1 MFIHD
6 FIKIMY
12 TDMGY
17 LPNYP
22 YYLISDEEMFDAFLR
37 DDQGFFND
45 YYPCPADN
53 LQTEYETLRSY
64 IVNRIQTFLEL
75 NSTGQTAE
83 LPKWIYSYMIMRP
96 ITFDSNEADIGYL
109 YDISELDRPKGLAEF
124 TPELANY
131 CYQISTEWIKKL
143 PSKYADRPPTMFG
156 ETHVTKSLRLL
167 QANVLID

>member
-53 LQTEYETLRSY
+53 LQTEYER
-64 IVNRIQTFLEL
+64 V
-75 NSTGQTAE
+75 
-83 LPKWIYSYMIMRP
+83 
-96 ITFDSNEADIGYL
+96 
-109 YDISELDRPKGLAEF
+109 
-124 TPELANY
+124 
-131 CYQISTEWIKKL
+131 
-143 PSKYADRPPTMFG
+143 
-156 ETHVTKSLRLL
+156 
-167 QANVLID
+167 